1 MIFPARKRR
10 MIFCHEFFS
19 TFLVGPKAAY
29 LATPGAW
36 GGLQLWDKLHQP
48 SGGTA
53 AGDGTA
59 GVGGALL
66 PPPDL
71 NEPLSIQE

>member
-36 GGLQLWDKLHQP
+36 GGLHFRDELHQP
-48 SGGTA
+48 
-53 AGDGTA
+53 
-59 GVGGALL
+59 
-66 PPPDL
+66 
-71 NEPLSIQE
+71 